1 MQGSQG
7 PEPFGDYVLLERI
20 AVGGMAE
27 LFRAELMNGEQFET
41 PICIKRIL
49 PHYSDDE
56 NFVNMFIDEAT
67 IAAQLAHPNIVKIYE
82 FNAYDGSYFIA
93 MELVDGKDLKQTLE
107 LAYRK
112 QTRLTAPMIAY
123 IARDVVS
130 ALHYAH
136 ARRVDGKPLGI
147 IHRDVS
153 PHNVLLGFNGD
164 VKLTDFGIA
173 KAASR
178 LTHTRAGT
186 VKGKCA
192 YMSPEQ
198 ARGKTLDGRSDLF
211 SVGILIHEMLTGRRL
226 FTGESDFEILSKVIR
241 DPIPRP
247 SDIVPD
253 VDPELE
259 QICIRT
265 LERDRDRRWRDGMEM
280 EEALTNWMRAR
291 GVDHTNTGLDR
302 FVQSVFGRA
311 NHPLPTPGVSST
323 PHSKQDEMAL
333 AAAMPTAMLTPGM
346 LPEESPS
353 NNSAPPSDDPNM
365 QRTMAL
371 DMPPSPSGP
380 PPTAQN
386 SDDRTA
392 IFDLDSAPSDLGLG
406 GYDDPSPPPP
416 QPATDYGS
424 DSQKHE
430 RTAVFNA
437 LDHDL
442 GPPPGHPARPPSPPP
457 TNWFNIALI
466 GAIFGVLG
474 LTLCVIAV
482 GAIMLEPDLL
492 GESKPAVAS
501 SKGKKNKGKKS
512 KGRKSKTR
520 KTSPKKG
527 SEDSAQAKTKDDS
540 KKSDSAAA
548 QAKKTPTPND
558 KTTSKD
564 D

>member
-1 MQGSQG
+1 
-7 PEPFGDYVLLERI
+7 
-20 AVGGMAE
+20 
-27 LFRAELMNGEQFET
+27 
-41 PICIKRIL
+41 
-49 PHYSDDE
+49 
-56 NFVNMFIDEAT
+56 
-67 IAAQLAHPNIVKIYE
+67 
-82 FNAYDGSYFIA
+82 
-93 MELVDGKDLKQTLE
+93 
-107 LAYRK
+107 
-112 QTRLTAPMIAY
+112 
-123 IARDVVS
+123 
-130 ALHYAH
+130 
-136 ARRVDGKPLGI
+136 
-147 IHRDVS
+147 
-153 PHNVLLGFNGD
+153 
-164 VKLTDFGIA
+164 
-173 KAASR
+173 
-178 LTHTRAGT
+178 
-186 VKGKCA
+186 
-192 YMSPEQ
+192 
-198 ARGKTLDGRSDLF
+198 
-211 SVGILIHEMLTGRRL
+211 RRL

-564 D
+564 DGKADTPKDDDKATARIDEKDTPKDKPAEDKPKAQDKGTSDDRDTTSNTTADTSQDHASKNDVTKGDTPKGDTPKGDTNKTDTNKDDTPQANGKSGDQGDTATATKATDSTPSSNDSNTTDKPQENGLATITIKATPWADVFLDGRRLGRTPISRVEVAPGKHVVLFKNEDLRKKKRKDIEVASGENAQVSHEFK